1 MTPWRICMKDD
12 STLTTLARAASSRFA
27 EVRIF
32 EISYTPVSAISF
44 SGTDCDARCDVR
56 GATFKSP

>member
-1 MTPWRICMKDD
+1 MKDD

-44 SGTDCDARCDVR
+44 SGTDCDGRYGAR
-56 GATFKSP
+56 GATFISP